1 MGDPSRCEALLNTGL
16 PAYTCKD
23 SDAFPQSAG
32 VLLHR
37 MGSLYGL
44 HDELAPVRRVL
55 EPLPAVPMEASVSLR
70 PGAQSELRF
79 TVGFE
84 PRVSDPD
91 ARQALVSALSG
102 LGAERVCAEVDD
114 ALTAVAPR
122 SGRRRLLRAL
132 AVRTRKGEPLRPRA
146 GAWVG
151 GETVAE
157 RLARV
162 ADAMRRVGLDQ
173 TAALHE
179 RLVAELAANPFSAIV
194 PYGLG
199 FGVRPDRVLGA
210 KTYFVCEWAEVAVG
224 LLAGRLG
231 DALHLEGVHG
241 FELLADS
248 IRADAR
254 RSRWLMELSLELS
267 ADPAQGIR
275 AKAYLLPAGLAA
287 DDAEGHIAILRLADR
302 LALDPRP
309 YEQLVEAVWPGG
321 LTPER
326 PCSLSVSV
334 SAGTRGASLDVY
346 LLNPGRPVPAA
357 ASVR

>member
-1 MGDPSRCEALLNTGL
+1 MVHLVSGSLCEDNG
-16 PAYTCKD
+16 
-23 SDAFPQSAG
+23 AFPQSAG

-44 HDELAPVRRVL
+44 HGELAPVRRVL

-70 PGAQSELRF
+70 PGAPSELRL

-91 ARQALVSALSG
+91 ARGALVSALSG
-102 LGAERVCAEVDD
+102 LGAERVCADVDE
-114 ALTAVAPR
+114 ALTTVAPP

-151 GETVAE
+151 GKTATE
-157 RLARV
+157 RSARV
-162 ADAMRRVGLDQ
+162 ANAMRRVGLDQ

-179 RLVAELAANPFSAIV
+179 RLVTELAANPFSAIV

-199 FGVRPDRVLGA
+199 FDVRPDRVLGA

-224 LLAGRLG
+224 LLTGRLG
-231 DALHLEGVHG
+231 DELHLEGVHG

-254 RSRWLMELSLELS
+254 RSRWLMEVSFELS
-267 ADPAQGIR
+267 ADPARGTR
-275 AKAYLLPAGLAA
+275 AKAYLLPFSLAA
-287 DDAEGHIAILRLADR
+287 DDAEGHIAILRLAHR

-321 LTPER
+321 LIPDR
-326 PCSLSVSV
+326 PCSFSVGV
-334 SAGTRGASLDVY
+334 SADARGASLDVY

-357 ASVR
+357 GSVG